1 MPLKKSPST
10 PTKVQSQSEAKNP
23 FEEDED
29 EEAVSRNPFENSEE
43 FDETNPFYEASPS
56 PKKSTNPFEV
66 SDEFKHEDS
75 ITPTADLL
83 QSPADIDQRDRSPGR
98 FKKKMH
104 SASPSPSDKK
114 SSRFEKK
121 KSPVTSSR
129 AMNRSPR
136 LSRKSSPPPPPPSSD
151 SPEVPKAKSA
161 RGSARGTAHPALT
174 KEQDARSKDI
184 AKAVLTPG

>member
-1 MPLKKSPST
+1 MPSKKSPST

-23 FEEDED
+23 FEEDEG

-56 PKKSTNPFEV
+56 PKKSINPFEV

-83 QSPADIDQRDRSPGR
+83 QSPADSDQRDRSPGR
-98 FKKKMH
+98 FKKKIH
-104 SASPSPSDKK
+104 SASPSDKK

-136 LSRKSSPPPPPPSSD
+136 LSRKSSPPPPPPSSSD
-151 SPEVPKAKSA
+151 SPEVPKVKSA

>member
-1 MPLKKSPST
+1 MPSKKSPST
-10 PTKVQSQSEAKNP
+10 STRVHSESEGKNP

-29 EEAVSRNPFENSEE
+29 EEAVSKNPFENSEE

-56 PKKSTNPFEV
+56 PEKSTNPFEV

-83 QSPADIDQRDRSPGR
+83 QSPADSEQRDRSPGR
-98 FKKKMH
+98 FKKKIH
-104 SASPSPSDKK
+104 SPSPSDKK

-136 LSRKSSPPPPPPSSD
+136 LSRKSSPPPPPSSD
-151 SPEVPKAKSA
+151 SPEVPKATSA

-184 AKAVLTPG
+184 AKTVLTPG